1 MIIMTEEERNKLKP
15 EWSDYS
21 ELTLNGI
28 KKWDLIKYIKR
39 LEEII
44 STYDDLLIREFKLKE
59 EAITYIENH
68 TYNERTKNHNY
79 DLMNREVKELLHI
92 LKNNDLSNI
101 ANKDRL
107 NWNTLQKFVL
117 TQYNYFTNCD
127 DINQDIIS
135 CYKIIIDKME
145 ELEKNDS
152 N

>member
-1 MIIMTEEERNKLKP
+1 MTEEERNKLKP

-79 DLMNREVKELLHI
+79 DLMNREVKELLHM